1 MLINSDLT
9 KDVLLAV
16 ITAMVICFAV
26 TRESNGL
33 RRKSARWT
41 CPRMQ
46 GVFTNH
52 PIPRMGG
59 LGIFLGFIFSVLIFV
74 DISVQSGVFCL
85 GAF

>member
-1 MLINSDLT
+1 
-9 KDVLLAV
+9 
-16 ITAMVICFAV
+16 
-26 TRESNGL
+26 
-33 RRKSARWT
+33 
-41 CPRMQ
+41 MQ